1 MKSMRFLLIP
11 FLTLAACSLAQ
22 AHAFLD
28 HANPRVGSTVT
39 APDHVQLWMTEELEP
54 AFSKVQ
60 VFDSEKHQ
68 VDKKDD
74 KISGS
79 TMTVSLPKLAAGTY
93 LVKWTAVATDTHYT
107 NGTFNFTAQ

>member
-1 MKSMRFLLIP
+1 MRILLIP
-11 FLTLAACSLAQ
+11 VLSLAACSLAQ

-28 HANPRVGSTVT
+28 HASPRVGSTVAT
-39 APDHVQLWMTEELEP
+39 PDRVQLWMTEELEP

-60 VFDSEKHQ
+60 VFDAQKNQ

-74 KISGS
+74 KITGS

-93 LVKWTAVATDTHYT
+93 LVKWTAVATDTHHT
-107 NGTFNFTAQ
+107 NGTFNFTVR

>member
-1 MKSMRFLLIP
+1 MNLLRSVFI
-11 FLTLAACSLAQ
+11 LTFTVASISIAQ

-28 HANPRVGSTVT
+28 HASPRVGSTVT

-68 VDKKDD
+68 LDKKDD

-93 LVKWTAVATDTHYT
+93 LVKWTAVATDTHHT
-107 NGTFNFTAQ
+107 NGTFNFTVQ